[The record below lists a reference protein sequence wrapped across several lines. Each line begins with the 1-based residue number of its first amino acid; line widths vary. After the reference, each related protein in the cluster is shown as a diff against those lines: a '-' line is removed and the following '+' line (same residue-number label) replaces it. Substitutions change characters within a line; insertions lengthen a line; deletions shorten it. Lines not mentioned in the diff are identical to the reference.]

1 VSLFVLSP
9 EIEDRDEDE
18 VATGRSAKRP
28 SILNDILFYLQA
40 HQKKKIEHELI
51 YLFIDLFFPA
61 VTLKLRFS
69 NLQFSNFKAPVIT
82 SPVVILLVGT

>member
-28 SILNDILFYLQA
+28 SILNDIILFYLQA
-40 HQKKKIEHELI
+40 HHKKKSNMNSFIYLLI
-51 YLFIDLFFPA
+51 YFF
-61 VTLKLRFS
+61 
-69 NLQFSNFKAPVIT
+69 LQ
-82 SPVVILLVGT
+82 LH

>member
-40 HQKKKIEHELI
+40 HQKKKKSNMNSFIYLLI
-51 YLFIDLFFPA
+51 YFF
-61 VTLKLRFS
+61 
-69 NLQFSNFKAPVIT
+69 LQ
-82 SPVVILLVGT
+82 LH